1 VTDKLLRLACACL
14 FASVCALS
22 ADAQEERTTQEARTG
37 DAATR
42 QSTSSADRDFDLDI
56 PERRITEESF
66 EASLSVALGAESLR
80 GLDLRVGVAV
90 GASRI
95 DVLLRNVRG
104 HVRFRATLGQ
114 VLRLLNERRSE
125 RPAAG
130 TPTIDAPASGSPAP

>member
-1 VTDKLLRLACACL
+1 MHKLLRLACACL
-14 FASVCALS
+14 FACACVLS
-22 ADAQEERTTQEARTG
+22 ADAQDRTGVDARTS

-42 QSTSSADRDFDLDI
+42 QSASSAERDEDFDLDI
-56 PERRITEESF
+56 AERRITEENYQ
-66 EASLSVALGAESLR
+66 ASLSVALGEEARRS

-114 VLRLLNERRSE
+114 LLRLLDERRAGG
-125 RPAAG
+125 AA
-130 TPTIDAPASGSPAP
+130 APASSSP

>member
-1 VTDKLLRLACACL
+1 VTHKLLRLACACL

-22 ADAQEERTTQEARTG
+22 ADAQDQTDPDARTS

-42 QSTSSADRDFDLDI
+42 QATSSAEADENFELNI
-56 PERRITEESF
+56 GERRITEENYQ
-66 EASLSVALGAESLR
+66 ASLSVSLGDDARR

-90 GASRI
+90 GAARI

-114 VLRLLNERRSE
+114 LLRLLNERR
-125 RPAAG
+125 AG
-130 TPTIDAPASGSPAP
+130 GAIQPASHASPSP